1 MDLKPE
7 QPHCLGGFLIVLR
20 SDEDDRGGDWPGRL
34 SRRSMGDRLDLAKD
48 KEMDLE
54 PRRCALSNNFFDRY
68 SRDEYDRSQ
77 PIRVEHYDFYHD
89 LAFDFLPFE
98 TDGDFRFLDL
108 GDGIRSR
115 VGVRHVPLSELLNKL
130 IASGLSLEHE
140 EEPGEGAVPWLL
152 APVASKR
159 VQKR

>member
-1 MDLKPE
+1 
-7 QPHCLGGFLIVLR
+7 
-20 SDEDDRGGDWPGRL
+20 
-34 SRRSMGDRLDLAKD
+34 MGDAEFSELAAGTKYTTAVAD
-48 KEMDLE
+48 M
-54 PRRCALSNNFFDRY
+54 P
-68 SRDEYDRSQ
+68 Q
-77 PIRVEHYDFYHD
+77 

-140 EEPGEGAVPWLL
+140 EEPGEGAVQWLL